1 MNEVTSL
8 YTLLPIRKLKINRFT
23 FIETILPS
31 KTAYFYQ
38 KTTYKWA
45 YMLFQLDV
53 LSVSIISFL
62 VCDIS
67 LIFLSVLIK
76 TFQILI
82 WQEIEHS
89 KYTIARIFDVLRFLW
104 SSFKHLIISAR
115 YILHELHTVG
125 WVSCR
130 I

>member
-8 YTLLPIRKLKINRFT
+8 YTLWSIRKIKINRFT
-23 FIETILPS
+23 LRYSEFVTWKWEFSIYAI
-31 KTAYFYQ
+31 Q
-38 KTTYKWA
+38 TTYKWA

-67 LIFLSVLIK
+67 QIFLSVLIK

-125 WVSCR
+125 WV
-130 I
+130 